1 MPINGFFK
9 NTSLT
14 RSIAPAPAPAPAPTI
29 VRSFAPIQRR
39 ARSVTTQKFVLSQ
52 NSKKSSCKSCGS

>member
-14 RSIAPAPAPAPAPTI
+14 RSFAPAPTI
-29 VRSFAPIQRR
+29 VKSFAPIQRT
-39 ARSVTTQKFVLSQ
+39 ARSVTTQKFILPQ
-52 NSKKSSCKSCGS
+52 NSNKSSCKSCGG

>member
-9 NTSLT
+9 STSLT
-14 RSIAPAPAPAPAPTI
+14 RSFAPAPAPTI
-29 VRSFAPIQRR
+29 VRSFAPIKRT

-52 NSKKSSCKSCGS
+52 NSNKSSCKSCGS

>member
-14 RSIAPAPAPAPAPTI
+14 RSVAPAPAPTI
-29 VRSFAPIQRR
+29 VRSFAPIQRT
-39 ARSVTTQKFVLSQ
+39 ARSVTTQKFVLPQ
-52 NSKKSSCKSCGS
+52 NSNKSSCKSCGS

>member
-14 RSIAPAPAPAPAPTI
+14 RSIAPAPAPAPTI

-39 ARSVTTQKFVLSQ
+39 ATSVTTQKFVLPQ